1 MKYQSIIRFIIIGGS
16 STLIDFAIY
25 MIISNYID
33 IAIAKAISMTIAA
46 IFSFIFNRKWTFNNT
61 GNTNIVQITKYI
73 LCQLVNIIVNSTTNS
88 LFYSVSNNKLISF
101 VIATGCAMIVN
112 YMLQKMVV
120 FKEVRK

>member
-1 MKYQSIIRFIIIGGS
+1 MMSIVKRMSAKMKYQSIIRFIIIGGS

-101 VIATGCAMIVN
+101 VIATGCAMIVK
-112 YMLQKMVV
+112 YM
-120 FKEVRK
+120 